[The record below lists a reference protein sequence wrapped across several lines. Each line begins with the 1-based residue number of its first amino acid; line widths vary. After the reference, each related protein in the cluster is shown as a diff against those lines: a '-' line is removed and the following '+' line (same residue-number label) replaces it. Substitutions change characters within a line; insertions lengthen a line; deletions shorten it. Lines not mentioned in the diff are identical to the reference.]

1 MLNKT
6 TYLKFAK
13 KFIYSLSREQV
24 YEFRRAGF
32 LDVIFIEEFL
42 GTILKHIKNTRAN
55 ARKREEIQSLIDI
68 DYPASWPTIT
78 NLSWNRFPVEPY
90 EQVTTIADAW
100 ESDEELWAE
109 IEAHYLKTSTK
120 IFMF

>member
-1 MLNKT
+1 MLNKK

-13 KFIYSLSREQV
+13 KFIYSLSREQC
-24 YEFRRAGF
+24 YEYRRAGY

-55 ARKREEIQSLIDI
+55 TQKREEIQSLIEI
-68 DYPASWPTIT
+68 DYPESWPTIT
-78 NLSWNRFPVEPY
+78 HLSWDRFPVQPFEP
-90 EQVTTIADAW
+90 EAVDEW
-100 ESDEELWAE
+100 ESDDEVWAE
-109 IEAHYLKTSTK
+109 IEAHYLKTSSK